1 MVNLKSDIM
10 KNNIFILATLALFLL
25 PYSCNKE
32 EPAPV
37 SAAFTTNLQNNTMN
51 AGERV
56 TFYLED
62 ATGEFLTYFRGDN
75 EENSYGTG
83 YGTILD
89 LGIDSLVLPY
99 YNEGTF
105 TFTLVAISYGN
116 WGETVSQ
123 DNQSIDITV
132 EAAE

>member
-1 MVNLKSDIM
+1 MVTLKSEIM

-37 SAAFTTNLQNNTMN
+37 SAAFTTNLQNNTMT

-89 LGIDSLVLPY
+89 VGTDSLALPY
-99 YNEGTF
+99 YNVGTI
-105 TFTLVAISYGN
+105 TFTLVATSYGN
-116 WGETVSQ
+116 WGETVNQ
-123 DNQSIDITV
+123 DVQSVDITV
-132 EAAE
+132 VADE